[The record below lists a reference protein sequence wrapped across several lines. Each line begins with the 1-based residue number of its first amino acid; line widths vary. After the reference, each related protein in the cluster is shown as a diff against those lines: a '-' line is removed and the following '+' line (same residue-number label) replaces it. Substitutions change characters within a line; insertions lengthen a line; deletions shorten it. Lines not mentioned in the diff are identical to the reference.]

1 MPLTQFPLMLTPY
14 ITMALLSN
22 LNNRLNLDF
31 ISVRTQ
37 VLSLFQDPVQDT
49 MLHFASYIFYVYRR
63 FFFFFFKEINAFL
76 MVQVNSLLQFLS
88 RPK

>member
-22 LNNRLNLDF
+22 LNNRLILDF

-63 FFFFFFKEINAFL
+63 VFFFFKEINAFL